1 MYINFL
7 EMSSG
12 LELHKKANPRA
23 QYGAALWM
31 DTQGSTQLSQVHW
44 SHNVSSWQFWACSVL
59 LQIDPLRKRITTVNI
74 SLFTKRITVTRF
86 LIKNCPQWSWL
97 GLYHILFCTP
107 QHLPQCQDKAL
118 QISGKMGAGL
128 NGLEHMGS
136 MATLFFWLFDNS
148 SKPQAMWNSSC
159 EKPLRCGFWER
170 CPLNLSY
177 CKTDTVPWFCTVS
190 HALFLKPIYLR
201 HNSNY

>member
-23 QYGAALWM
+23 QYGVALWM
-31 DTQGSTQLSQVHW
+31 DTQGSTQLPQVHW
-44 SHNVSSWQFWACSVL
+44 SHNVSSWQFWACSFL

-74 SLFTKRITVTRF
+74 SMFTKRITVTRF

-128 NGLEHMGS
+128 NRSWNTWAQWQLASFGS
-136 MATLFFWLFDNS
+136 STTAAN
-148 SKPQAMWNSSC
+148 
-159 EKPLRCGFWER
+159 LRPCGIPAVRNHWDVDFER
-170 CPLNLSY
+170 DVHLICP
-177 CKTDTVPWFCTVS
+177 T
-190 HALFLKPIYLR
+190 AR
-201 HNSNY
+201 

>member
-1 MYINFL
+1 MSMYINFL

-31 DTQGSTQLSQVHW
+31 DAQGSTQLPQVHW
-44 SHNVSSWQFWACSVL
+44 SHNVSSWQFWACSFF

-74 SLFTKRITVTRF
+74 SMFTKRITVTRF
-86 LIKNCPQWSWL
+86 LIKNYPQWSWL
-97 GLYHILFCTP
+97 GLYHILFCIP

-128 NGLEHMGS
+128 NTFGTHRLNG
-136 MATLFFWLFDNS
+136 NS
-148 SKPQAMWNSSC
+148 LLLALRQQQQTSGHVEFQLWETTEMWV
-159 EKPLRCGFWER
+159 LREM
-170 CPLNLSY
+170 S
-177 CKTDTVPWFCTVS
+177 T
-190 HALFLKPIYLR
+190 
-201 HNSNY
+201 